1 MTQKTNPFEDDNFAK
16 HLGIELVELGRG
28 RAQAKLEMK
37 DIHLNGMGVMHGGA
51 IFSLAAWT
59 FALAA
64 NSHGNMAIGIN
75 ASVSFV
81 TAVREG
87 TLTAKA
93 REISLNQRLSTY
105 SVDVT
110 DENGT
115 LIATFQGTAY
125 RKAGKKSKE

>member
-1 MTQKTNPFEDDNFAK
+1 MTELVNPFADDNFAK
-16 HLGIELVELGRG
+16 HLGIELIEVNRG
-28 RAQAKLEMK
+28 CAQAKLTMK

-75 ASVSFV
+75 ASISFI

-93 REISLNQRLSTY
+93 REVSLSHKLSTY

-110 DENGT
+110 DEHGV

-125 RKAGKKSKE
+125 RKAKKKKQ